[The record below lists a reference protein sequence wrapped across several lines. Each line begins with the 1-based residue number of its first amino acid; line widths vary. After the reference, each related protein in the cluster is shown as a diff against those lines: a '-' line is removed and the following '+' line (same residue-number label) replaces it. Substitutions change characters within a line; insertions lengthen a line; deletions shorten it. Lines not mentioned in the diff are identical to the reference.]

1 MKKQCQHQ
9 HQWQITR
16 ELSELEKRVTSK
28 EVEVRC
34 TRCGQKGKVNYRDL
48 KWLIK

>member
-9 HQWQITR
+9 WQVTR
-16 ELSELEKRVTSK
+16 ELSELERRVSHK

-34 TRCGQKGKVNYRDL
+34 KKCGQKGKINYRDL
-48 KWLIK
+48 EWLMK

>member
-9 HQWQITR
+9 LQVTR
-16 ELSELEKRVTSK
+16 ELGELEKRVTHK

-34 TRCGQKGKVNYRDL
+34 RKCGQKGKVNYRDL
-48 KWLIK
+48 EWLIK